1 MKRISLFY
9 KIYFIVIGVFALL
22 LTAGLIVLGNFL
34 SAYEKSLP
42 ESAAETVISEIK
54 DGSFDLD
61 SVVRSKFDTVDDI
74 KELVASA
81 GDNLRALKPATSTA
95 GNEYI
100 IKSGD
105 TRLFKVMLEQNQDKG
120 SFGLKG
126 YKVASVSLLSSGR
139 KITVRAPKQYT
150 VSVNGTVLGEEDISN
165 AEVADEAAQFLPAGI
180 VTIEYVDYTV
190 QAPMSLRAVTASDG
204 EKSEDIA
211 FDAQKNL
218 YMVHPFNDEKLQAK
232 YGDYCLEAVK
242 KYALYLQEKGGF
254 NSVAPYLE
262 TDSPFYK
269 KARNVDAGWVRKHSG
284 YDFEN
289 ESVTQFYAYD
299 NNTFSCRVKL
309 TLVMH
314 ATGKED
320 YRDEIDMTIYL
331 RKSGGK
337 YKIYNSMT

>member
-42 ESAAETVISEIK
+42 ESAAEMVISEIK

-81 GDNLRALKPATSTA
+81 GDNLRAVKPATSTD

-139 KITVRAPKQYT
+139 KITVMAPKQYT

-204 EKSEDIA
+204 EK
-211 FDAQKNL
+211 
-218 YMVHPFNDEKLQAK
+218 
-232 YGDYCLEAVK
+232 
-242 KYALYLQEKGGF
+242 
-254 NSVAPYLE
+254 
-262 TDSPFYK
+262 
-269 KARNVDAGWVRKHSG
+269 AR
-284 YDFEN
+284 
-289 ESVTQFYAYD
+289 T
-299 NNTFSCRVKL
+299 
-309 TLVMH
+309 
-314 ATGKED
+314 
-320 YRDEIDMTIYL
+320 
-331 RKSGGK
+331 
-337 YKIYNSMT
+337 